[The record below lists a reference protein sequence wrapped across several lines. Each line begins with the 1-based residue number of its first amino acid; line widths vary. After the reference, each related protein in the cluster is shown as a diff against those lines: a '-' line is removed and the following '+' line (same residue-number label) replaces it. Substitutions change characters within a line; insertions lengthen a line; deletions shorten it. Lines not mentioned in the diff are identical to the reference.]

1 MQNYRNN
8 GMAYTNQRQTPVCVV
23 EKPKQDDLYGM
34 PLAMAYVP
42 FQTELVTYTSSEAL
56 CNGTLFPELDKKF
69 YGGKC
74 CG

>member
-1 MQNYRNN
+1 MEQNELNCYCNDL
-8 GMAYTNQRQTPVCVV
+8 
-23 EKPKQDDLYGM
+23 EKM
-34 PLAMAYVP
+34 PYETVLAMAYVP
-42 FQTELVTYTSSEAL
+42 FQTELITYTSAEAL

>member
-1 MQNYRNN
+1 MEEKFCECVCEN
-8 GMAYTNQRQTPVCVV
+8 MPELPCDPVA
-23 EKPKQDDLYGM
+23 
-34 PLAMAYVP
+34 AMAYVP
-42 FQTELVTYTSSEAL
+42 FQTELITYKYAEGF

>member
-1 MQNYRNN
+1 MEQNKCICKK
-8 GMAYTNQRQTPVCVV
+8 MPHLPKDTVV
-23 EKPKQDDLYGM
+23 
-34 PLAMAYVP
+34 AMAYVP
-42 FQTELVTYTSSEAL
+42 FQTEIVIYTSEEAL

>member
-1 MQNYRNN
+1 MEANRCQCKCNQ
-8 GMAYTNQRQTPVCVV
+8 MPKLPPDVVVAIAYI
-23 EKPKQDDLYGM
+23 
-34 PLAMAYVP
+34 P

-56 CNGTLFPELDKKF
+56 SKGTLFPELDKKF

>member
-1 MQNYRNN
+1 MEENKCQYNCKV
-8 GMAYTNQRQTPVCVV
+8 MPKLPLDTVV
-23 EKPKQDDLYGM
+23 T
-34 PLAMAYVP
+34 MAYVP
-42 FQTELVTYTSSEAL
+42 FQTELVTYTSNEAL

>member
-1 MQNYRNN
+1 MNMEHNCECKT
-8 GMAYTNQRQTPVCVV
+8 M
-23 EKPKQDDLYGM
+23 PKVPYDM
-34 PLAMAYVP
+34 VLAMAYVP
-42 FQTELVTYTSSEAL
+42 FQTELVTYTSAEAL

>member
-1 MQNYRNN
+1 MMEQNNCN
-8 GMAYTNQRQTPVCVV
+8 CVCKVMPHLPECIVV
-23 EKPKQDDLYGM
+23 
-34 PLAMAYVP
+34 AMAYVP
-42 FQTELVTYTSSEAL
+42 FQTELVTYTSDEAL

>member
-1 MQNYRNN
+1 MEQMMCNYTCKT
-8 GMAYTNQRQTPVCVV
+8 MDKLPDDIVV
-23 EKPKQDDLYGM
+23 
-34 PLAMAYVP
+34 AMAYVP
-42 FQTELVTYTSSEAL
+42 FQTELITYKSEEAI

>member
-1 MQNYRNN
+1 MEQNKCNCFCKD
-8 GMAYTNQRQTPVCVV
+8 MPHLPEYTVV
-23 EKPKQDDLYGM
+23 
-34 PLAMAYVP
+34 AMAYVP
-42 FQTELVTYTSSEAL
+42 FQTELVTYTSDEAL

>member
-1 MQNYRNN
+1 MEDNKYQCNCKI
-8 GMAYTNQRQTPVCVV
+8 MPKLPVDIVV
-23 EKPKQDDLYGM
+23 
-34 PLAMAYVP
+34 AIAYVP

-56 CNGTLFPELDKKF
+56 SNGTLFPELDKKF

>member
-1 MQNYRNN
+1 MMEQNNCN
-8 GMAYTNQRQTPVCVV
+8 CVCKVMPHLPDCTVV
-23 EKPKQDDLYGM
+23 
-34 PLAMAYVP
+34 AMAYVP
-42 FQTELVTYTSSEAL
+42 FQTELVTYTSDEAF